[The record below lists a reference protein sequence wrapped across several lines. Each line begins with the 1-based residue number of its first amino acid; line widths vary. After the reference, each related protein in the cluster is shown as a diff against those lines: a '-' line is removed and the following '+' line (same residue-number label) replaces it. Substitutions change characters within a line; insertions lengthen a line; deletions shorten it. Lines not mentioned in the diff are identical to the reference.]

1 MLFPV
6 SDLKK
11 DVRIALDYNPSS
23 DALLE
28 TEDID
33 TLTLEEVIVSKI
45 EDAARL
51 VTLAAPQHLLEG
63 GEPFGDS
70 VFWDSHPGYGPGRI
84 ALPDD
89 FLRLVTFKMSDW
101 DMAVTVAITEDD
113 PAYPMQRSR
122 YPGIRGNPQKP
133 VVAIVT
139 QPIGQ
144 VLEFF
149 SCTGGPDV
157 YVKRARYI
165 PIPKI
170 TDEGEGDMIPICAKL
185 RPAVVYYTAYLVA
198 QATGQADLAAAM
210 LNNANELMK

>member
-1 MLFPV
+1 MNYLV
-6 SDLKK
+6 ADIQR
-11 DVRIALDYNPSS
+11 DVRIALDYNPTSE
-23 DALLE
+23 ALLE

-33 TLTLEEVIVSKI
+33 TLTLEEVIASKV

-70 VFWDSHPGYGPGRI
+70 VSWDSEPGYGPGRI

-89 FLRLVTFKMSDW
+89 FLRLVSFKMSDW
-101 DMAVTVAITEDD
+101 DMAVTSAITEDD
-113 PAYPMQRSR
+113 AAYPMQRSR
-122 YPGIRGNPQKP
+122 YPGLRGNPQKP

-149 SCTGGPDV
+149 SCTAGPDV

-170 TDEGEGDMIPICAKL
+170 VGGYIPLSPKL

-198 QATGQADLAAAM
+198 QATQQADLAAT
-210 LNNANELMK
+210 LLSTANDLMK